1 MTSFH
6 TQSRNPQIF
15 LFFLDLYTGGR
26 SIPTIFFFKKK
37 HKIRSEK
44 VGSRWTEPKKN
55 KIQRPDLYLLTK
67 EKEEEEEEEWT
78 GLAKSK
84 A

>member
-1 MTSFH
+1 MAEAYPQSF
-6 TQSRNPQIF
+6 S
-15 LFFLDLYTGGR
+15 FF
-26 SIPTIFFFKKK
+26 KK

-67 EKEEEEEEEWT
+67 EEEEEEEEEWT